1 MTVSLRRLWL
11 HRLWVVRPLAVMLAA
26 AAVGFLIVSRF
37 GGGEDLE
44 TRLRTASEADLARI
58 LSGLTSE
65 ADSLR
70 DEISTL
76 RLQLR
81 DLETSTERG
90 ESAEAAASSRLA
102 ALSVLA
108 GTVPVEGP
116 GVVLTITDPAD
127 RLDYEQFVD
136 IVQELRDAGAEA
148 VAVNSLRVGAASA
161 FSGEEGRVLLDGRPL
176 KGPYRVEAIGTP
188 ETLEGGLE
196 IPGGV
201 MDTLSSIS
209 QVTASLGRRSALQL
223 PALLRHPTFE
233 VAEPVG

>member
-1 MTVSLRRLWL
+1 MAELRSRLWL
-11 HRLWVVRPLAVMLAA
+11 IRPIAVVLAA
-26 AAVGFLIVSRF
+26 AAVGFLAVGRF

-44 TRLRTASEADLARI
+44 ARLRTASEPDLARI
-58 LSGLTSE
+58 LAGLTAE

-81 DLETSTERG
+81 DLQTSTERG
-90 ESAEAAASSRLA
+90 DAAEEAANSRLA

-116 GVVLTITDPAD
+116 GIALTITDPGN
-127 RLDYEQFVD
+127 RLGYEQFVD
-136 IVQELRDAGAEA
+136 VIQELRDAGAEA
-148 VAVNSLRVGAASA
+148 VAVNGLRVGAGSA
-161 FSGEEGRVLLDGRPL
+161 FTGEDGRVLLDGRPL
-176 KGPYRVEAIGTP
+176 KGPYRIEAIGSP
-188 ETLEGGLE
+188 ETLDGGLE

-201 MDTLSSIS
+201 MDTLSSTAE
-209 QVTASLGRRSALQL
+209 VTASLGRRSDLQL

-233 VAEPVG
+233 VAEPAT

>member
-1 MTVSLRRLWL
+1 MKRLWFT
-11 HRLWVVRPLAVMLAA
+11 RLWVVRPVAIMVAA
-26 AAVGFLIVSRF
+26 AAVGFMLVSRF

-65 ADSLR
+65 ADLLR

-90 ESAEAAASSRLA
+90 ESAEEAASSRLA

-116 GVVLTITDPAD
+116 GIILTITDD
-127 RLDYEQFVD
+127 SNRLDYEQFVD

-148 VAVNSLRVGAASA
+148 IAVNGLRVGAASA
-161 FSGEEGRVLLDGRPL
+161 FSSEEGRVLLDGRPL
-176 KGPYRVEAIGTP
+176 RGPYRVEAIGSP

-209 QVTASLGRRSALQL
+209 QVTAALGRRSTLQL

>member
-1 MTVSLRRLWL
+1 MSRVWIL
-11 HRLWVVRPLAVMLAA
+11 RPLAVLLAA
-26 AAVGFLIVSRF
+26 AALGFFLVSRF
-37 GGGEDLE
+37 AGEDDLE

-65 ADSLR
+65 ADLLR

-90 ESAEAAASSRLA
+90 AAAEEAANARLA

-116 GVVLTITDPAD
+116 GIILTVTDPS
-127 RLDYEQFVD
+127 RQLGYEQFVD

-148 VAVNSLRVGAASA
+148 VAINGLRVGSGSSFSA
-161 FSGEEGRVLLDGRPL
+161 ENDAVVLDGRPL
-176 KGPYRVEAIGTP
+176 RGPYRVEAIGSP

-209 QVTASLGRRSALQL
+209 EVAADIGRRSTLQL
-223 PALLRHPTFE
+223 PALLRHPTFD
-233 VAEPVG
+233 VGEPSPEQSGD

>member
-1 MTVSLRRLWL
+1 MISIRRLWVT
-11 HRLWVVRPLAVMLAA
+11 RLWVVRPVAVILAA
-26 AAVGFLIVSRF
+26 AAVGYLVVSQF

-90 ESAEAAASSRLA
+90 ESAEEAANSRLA

-116 GVVLTITDPAD
+116 GVVLIVTDPTD
-127 RLDYEQFVD
+127 RMDYEHFVD
-136 IVQELRDAGAEA
+136 MVQELRDAGAEA
-148 VAVNSLRVGAASA
+148 IAVNGLRVGAGSA

-176 KGPYRVEAIGTP
+176 KGPYRVEAIGSP

-201 MDTLSSIS
+201 MDTLSSLS
-209 QVTASLGRRSALQL
+209 QVTGSLGRRSTLQL

-233 VAEPVG
+233 VAEPVD

>member
-1 MTVSLRRLWL
+1 MNRVWILRPVAML
-11 HRLWVVRPLAVMLAA
+11 LAA
-26 AAVGFLIVSRF
+26 AAVGFFLVSRF
-37 GGGEDLE
+37 GGEDDLE

-58 LSGLTSE
+58 LSGLTAE
-65 ADSLR
+65 ADLLR

-90 ESAEAAASSRLA
+90 ETAEEAANARLA

-108 GTVPVEGP
+108 GTVPVQGP
-116 GVVLTITDPAD
+116 GIILTVTDPSR
-127 RLDYEQFVD
+127 RLGYEQFVD

-148 VAVNSLRVGAASA
+148 VAINGVRVGAGSFFTAENDS
-161 FSGEEGRVLLDGRPL
+161 VVLDGRPL
-176 KGPYRVEAIGTP
+176 RGPYRVEAIGSP

-209 QVTASLGRRSALQL
+209 EVTADIGRRSTLQL

-233 VAEPVG
+233 VGEPAS

>member
-1 MTVSLRRLWL
+1 MKSLWSTRLWL
-11 HRLWVVRPLAVMLAA
+11 IRPIAVVLAA
-26 AAVGFLIVSRF
+26 AAVGFLLVSRF

-44 TRLRTASEADLARI
+44 ARLRTASEADLARI
-58 LSGLTSE
+58 LSGLTAE

-81 DLETSTERG
+81 DLQTSTQRG
-90 ESAEAAASSRLA
+90 DAAEEAASSRLA

-116 GVVLTITDPAD
+116 GIVLTITDSSN
-127 RLDYEQFVD
+127 RLQYEQFVD
-136 IVQELRDAGAEA
+136 LVQELRDAGAEA
-148 VAVNSLRVGAASA
+148 VAVNGLRVGAGSS
-161 FSGEEGRVLLDGRPL
+161 FSGEEGRLLLDDRPL
-176 KGPYRVEAIGTP
+176 KGPYRVEAIGGP

-201 MDTLSSIS
+201 MDTLSSTTE
-209 QVTASLGRRSALQL
+209 VTASLGRRSRLQL

-233 VAEPVG
+233 VAEPVA

>member
-1 MTVSLRRLWL
+1 MRKLWAT
-11 HRLWVVRPLAVMLAA
+11 RLWVLRPMVVMLAA
-26 AAVGFLIVSRF
+26 AAVGFSLVSRF

-65 ADSLR
+65 ADLLR

-81 DLETSTERG
+81 DLQTSTQRG
-90 ESAEAAASSRLA
+90 DAAEAAASSRLA

-116 GVVLTITDPAD
+116 GIVLTVTDPAD
-127 RLDYEQFVD
+127 RLDYEHFVD
-136 IVQELRDAGAEA
+136 VIQELRDASAEA
-148 VAVNSLRVGAASA
+148 VAVNGLRVGAGSA
-161 FSGEEGRVLLDGRPL
+161 FATEDGRVLLDGRPL
-176 KGPYRVEAIGTP
+176 KAPYRIEAIGSP

-201 MDTLSSIS
+201 MDTLSSTS
-209 QVTASLGRRSALQL
+209 QVSAAVARRSKLQL
-223 PALLRHPTFE
+223 PALLRHPSFE
-233 VAEPVG
+233 VAEPVS

>member
-1 MTVSLRRLWL
+1 MSQPWT
-11 HRLWVVRPLAVMLAA
+11 HRLWVIRPLAVLLAA
-26 AAVGFLIVSRF
+26 AAIGFVLVSRF

-44 TRLRTASEADLARI
+44 ARLRTASEADLARI
-58 LSGLTSE
+58 LSGVTSE
-65 ADSLR
+65 ADLLR

-81 DLETSTERG
+81 DLQTSTERG
-90 ESAEAAASSRLA
+90 DAAEEAASSRLT

-116 GVVLTITDPAD
+116 GILLTISDPAD
-127 RLDYEQFVD
+127 RLAYEQFVD
-136 IVQELRDAGAEA
+136 VIQELRDAGAEA
-148 VAVNSLRVGAASA
+148 VAVNGLRVGAGSA
-161 FSGEEGRVLLDGRPL
+161 FAGEDGRLLLDGRPL
-176 KGPYRVEAIGTP
+176 KGPYRVEAIGNP

-201 MDTLSSIS
+201 MDSLSSTS
-209 QVTASLGRRSALQL
+209 QVAASVGRRSKLQL

-233 VAEPVG
+233 VAEPAE

>member
-1 MTVSLRRLWL
+1 MSVSLRRLWVR
-11 HRLWVVRPLAVMLAA
+11 RLWVLRPVAVMVAA
-26 AAVGFLIVSRF
+26 AAAGFFLVSRF

-44 TRLRTASEADLARI
+44 TRLRAASEADLARI

-70 DEISTL
+70 EEISTL

-90 ESAEAAASSRLA
+90 ESAEEAASSRLA

-116 GVVLTITDPAD
+116 GIVLTVTDEAN

-148 VAVNSLRVGAASA
+148 VAVNGLRVGAASA
-161 FSGEEGRVLLDGRPL
+161 FSGEEGRVLLDARPL
-176 KGPYRVEAIGTP
+176 KGPYRIEAIGSP

-209 QVTASLGRRSALQL
+209 QVTASLGRRSTLQL

>member
-1 MTVSLRRLWL
+1 MRRLWMT
-11 HRLWVVRPLAVMLAA
+11 RLWVLRPVAVTVAA
-26 AAVGFLIVSRF
+26 AAVAFTLVSRF

-44 TRLRTASEADLARI
+44 ARLRTASEADLARI
-58 LSGLTSE
+58 LSGLTAE
-65 ADSLR
+65 ADLLR

-76 RLQLR
+76 RLQLN

-90 ESAEAAASSRLA
+90 AAAEEAANSRLA

-116 GVVLTITDPAD
+116 GIVLTITDAGE
-127 RLDYEQFVD
+127 RLEYDQFVD
-136 IVQELRDAGAEA
+136 VVQELRDAGAEA
-148 VAVNSLRVGAASA
+148 VAVNGLRVGAGSA
-161 FSGEEGRVLLDGRPL
+161 FAAEEGRILLDGRPL
-176 KGPYRVEAIGTP
+176 KGPYRIEAIGSP

-201 MDTLSSIS
+201 MDTLSSTS
-209 QVTASLGRRSALQL
+209 QVTASLGRRSRLQL

-233 VAEPVG
+233 VAEPAE

>member
-1 MTVSLRRLWL
+1 MRHLWI
-11 HRLWVVRPLAVMLAA
+11 HRLWVIRPIAVMLAA
-26 AAVGFLIVSRF
+26 AAVGFMVVSRF

-58 LSGLTSE
+58 LSDLTAE
-65 ADSLR
+65 ADHLR

-90 ESAEAAASSRLA
+90 DAAEDASSSRLA

-116 GVVLTITDPAD
+116 GVVLTVTDPAD

-148 VAVNSLRVGAASA
+148 IAVNGLRVGAGSA
-161 FSGEEGRVLLDGRPL
+161 FAGEDGRLLLDGRPL
-176 KGPYRVEAIGTP
+176 KGPYRVEAIGAP

-201 MDTLSSIS
+201 MDTLSSTP
-209 QVTASLGRRSALQL
+209 QVSASLGRRSNLQL

-233 VAEPVG
+233 VAEPVS

>member
-1 MTVSLRRLWL
+1 MSRAWILR
-11 HRLWVVRPLAVMLAA
+11 PIAVLLTGAA
-26 AAVGFLIVSRF
+26 LGFFLVSRF
-37 GGGEDLE
+37 GGEEDLE

-65 ADSLR
+65 ADLLR

-76 RLQLR
+76 RLQIR

-90 ESAEAAASSRLA
+90 AAAEEAANARLA

-116 GVVLTITDPAD
+116 GIVLTVTDPS
-127 RLDYEQFVD
+127 RQLRYEQFVD

-148 VAVNSLRVGAASA
+148 VAINGLRVG
-161 FSGEEGRVLLDGRPL
+161 SGSSFGSENDGVILDGRPL
-176 KGPYRVEAIGTP
+176 RGPYRVEAIGSP

-209 QVTASLGRRSALQL
+209 EVTATIGRRSALQL
-223 PALLRHPTFE
+223 PALLRHPRFE
-233 VAEPVG
+233 VGQPVS

>member
-1 MTVSLRRLWL
+1 MRRMWARRLW
-11 HRLWVVRPLAVMLAA
+11 VIRPIALVLAA
-26 AAVGFLIVSRF
+26 AAVGFLTVSRF

-58 LSGLTSE
+58 LSGITSE
-65 ADSLR
+65 TDLLR

-81 DLETSTERG
+81 DLQTSTQRG
-90 ESAEAAASSRLA
+90 DAAEEAANSRLV

-116 GVVLTITDPAD
+116 GIVLTVADPGD
-127 RLDYEQFVD
+127 LLDYEQFVD
-136 IVQELRDAGAEA
+136 VVQELRDAGAEA
-148 VAVNSLRVGAASA
+148 VAVNGLRVGAGSA
-161 FSGEEGRVLLDGRPL
+161 FATEEGRVLLDGRPL
-176 KGPYRVEAIGTP
+176 KGPYQIEAIGSP

-201 MDTLSSIS
+201 MDTLASTS
-209 QVTASLGRRSALQL
+209 QVSASLARRSKLQL

-233 VAEPVG
+233 VAEPVS

>member
-1 MTVSLRRLWL
+1 MTGSLRRLWVR
-11 HRLWVVRPLAVMLAA
+11 RLWVLRPLATMAAA
-26 AAVGFLIVSRF
+26 AAVGFLLVSRF

-58 LSGLTSE
+58 LSGLSSE

-70 DEISTL
+70 EEISTL

-90 ESAEAAASSRLA
+90 ETAEAAASSRLA

-116 GVVLTITDPAD
+116 GVILTVTDPAD
-127 RLDYEQFVD
+127 QLEYEHFVD

-148 VAVNSLRVGAASA
+148 IAVNGLRVGAGSA
-161 FSGEEGRVLLDGRPL
+161 FSGEEGRVLLDARPL
-176 KGPYRVEAIGTP
+176 KGPFRLEAIGSP

-209 QVTASLGRRSALQL
+209 QVSASIARRSALQL

-233 VAEPVG
+233 VAEPVA